1 MNIIKEYTGK
11 HSVIQFGLIFSILIA
26 AFFLGL
32 IEWTGM
38 LAVVILAGMAQLYS
52 SLEKNT
58 KYPRFLYHGLAV
70 LIFGLCFVV
79 YQHLIPGFNNVL
91 YFDKIRVSADAV
103 PFTMYFNV
111 DKLLAGLILLLFIIP
126 LKTNFR
132 EGVKKI
138 WPLFLMTIMLLLS
151 LAALFH
157 FVRFDFKLHSY
168 FLIWGINNLFIVCM
182 AEEALFR
189 GFLQRHLSLQKIR
202 YSSVIAIVVAGL
214 GFGLL
219 HWQGGAAYVSYA
231 AVAGIM
237 YGWMYQRSQNI
248 FLNILAHFLFN
259 LIHIIFFTYPF
270 LQ

>member
-1 MNIIKEYTGK
+1 MEIIKKYTGK
-11 HSVIQFGLIFSILIA
+11 KNLIKCGLLFSVLLTALISGYIGWAGL
-26 AFFLGL
+26 
-32 IEWTGM
+32 
-38 LAVVILAGMAQLYS
+38 LAVVILTAMVILYS
-52 SLEKNT
+52 SLEGNN
-58 KYPRFLYHGLAV
+58 KYRFLYHVLAAV
-70 LIFGLCFVV
+70 ILLACFAV

-91 YFDKIRVSADAV
+91 YFDKIKVSEDAV

-111 DKLLAGLILLLFIIP
+111 DKLLTGIVLLVFIIP
-126 LKTNFR
+126 LKTNLW
-132 EGVKKI
+132 EGLKKS
-138 WPLFLMTIMLLLS
+138 WLLFLMTIALLLS
-151 LAALFH
+151 LAAVFH

-189 GFLQRHLSLQKIR
+189 GFLQRHLSLLKSR
-202 YSSVIAIVVAGL
+202 YSGIIAVVVAGL

-248 FLNILAHFLFN
+248 FVNILAHFLFN